1 MDYFLKLKYKAIEI
15 VNEVILLLLSY
26 HFLLSYQI
34 VTEGLGKNFLSHS
47 MVTCLS
53 ALFLFN
59 ISMLIVKLM
68 SKLILAARKKYYA
81 RRNARIVKEREE
93 AKWESIKLQE
103 QANVN
108 YLEQ

>member
-1 MDYFLKLKYKAIEI
+1 MI
-15 VNEVILLLLSY
+15 
-26 HFLLSYQI
+26 
-34 VTEGLGKNFLSHS
+34 
-47 MVTCLS
+47 TCLS

-59 ISMLIVKLM
+59 ISMLIAKLI

-108 YLEQ
+108 YFEQ